1 MATGK
6 EIAYILENASEA
18 ELNVLGSTIY
28 SDIKNNHTMKDD
40 QQEFCECFLFM
51 VASELER
58 RTVEPLW
65 RKAKRFAVR
74 NSATIKE
81 VGKVAACLGIG
92 ALIGIDLSN
101 A

>member
-1 MATGK
+1 MATQNDMK
-6 EIAYILENASEA
+6 YVLENATEA
-18 ELNVLGSTIY
+18 ELNVMGNATYYDLQ
-28 SDIKNNHTMKDD
+28 NNPSMKQDE
-40 QQEFCECFLFM
+40 QEFCQCFLYM
-51 VASELER
+51 IVSELQR
-58 RTVEPLW
+58 RSIEPLW

-92 ALIGIDLSN
+92 ALIGVDLSN